1 MFSFFDNRSP
11 TQRFA
16 DEAMEQLSSL
26 ARRIGR
32 EGSHVQAAME
42 SAPDHIRS
50 AARSLD
56 RMGINPHAAAVAGQ
70 QALRH
75 VGRHPSVLMPLVI
88 VGAAVAV
95 GYWLAQPSQSVAAP
109 HVKRQS

>member
-1 MFSFFDNRSP
+1 MFSFFDTRSP

-32 EGSHVQAAME
+32 EGSHVQSAME
-42 SAPDHIRS
+42 SAPDHIRA
-50 AARSLD
+50 AARGLD
-56 RMGINPHAAAVAGQ
+56 RMGVGPQAAAVVGQ

-75 VGRHPSVLMPLVI
+75 VGRHPASLMPLVI
-88 VGAAVAV
+88 VGAAIAV
-95 GYWLAQPSQSVAAP
+95 GYWLAQPGKAPSAAAA
-109 HVKRQS
+109 KSEG